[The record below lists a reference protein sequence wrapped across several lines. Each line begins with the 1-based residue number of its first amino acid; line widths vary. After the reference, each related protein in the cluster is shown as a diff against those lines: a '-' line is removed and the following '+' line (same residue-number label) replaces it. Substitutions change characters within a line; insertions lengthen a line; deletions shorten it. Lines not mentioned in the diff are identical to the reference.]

1 MREPDVIEAMRT
13 PWVSFDTDSGAR
25 AEDGPLSE
33 SKSHPRAWGS
43 FPRILGRYVRDEH
56 LLTLEEA
63 IRKMTSL
70 PATHFRLANRGTIR
84 PGYAADIV
92 VLDPSRVADTATFES
107 PHGYAT
113 GIPYVLVN
121 GVIAV
126 RNGTQ
131 TDARPGQVL
140 ANSALEKR

>member
-1 MREPDVIEAMRT
+1 VLPI
-13 PWVSFDTDSGAR
+13 
-25 AEDGPLSE
+25 
-33 SKSHPRAWGS
+33 
-43 FPRILGRYVRDEH
+43 
-56 LLTLEEA
+56 EEA

-107 PHGYAT
+107 PHAYAT

-121 GVIAV
+121 GTFAV
-126 RNGTQ
+126 KDGDQ
-131 TDARPGQVL
+131 TDARAGQVIASSL
-140 ANSALEKR
+140 LGRRPDF